1 MFLRVEVQDFHSILQ
16 SWQQPGV
23 SVVTRN
29 GLHLSVD
36 AQSPSNYQRKLQT
49 SSRTHGRIMV
59 DGGGEEEEEE
69 KERGWESVD
78 EPDGA
83 LLPR

>member
-1 MFLRVEVQDFHSILQ
+1 MFLRVEVQDFRSILQ
-16 SWQQPGV
+16 SWRQPGV

-36 AQSPSNYQRKLQT
+36 AQAPSNYRRKLQT
-49 SSRTHGRIMV
+49 SSRMHDRIMV

-69 KERGWESVD
+69 KERGRESVD